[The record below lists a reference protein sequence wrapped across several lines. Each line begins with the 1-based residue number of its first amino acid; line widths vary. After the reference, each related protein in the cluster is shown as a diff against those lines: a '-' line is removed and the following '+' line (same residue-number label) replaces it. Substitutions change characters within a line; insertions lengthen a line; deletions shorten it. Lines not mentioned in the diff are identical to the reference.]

1 MQQSKWL
8 HLSVCLSLSLSAA
21 FTELQTDLADLVQI
35 SDDKNLPYRDFRSF
49 AMRFLFPSAGADHPV
64 LNPLPVADSQEMVP
78 HLKAF
83 HQLILDKKFLLLF
96 VRTLEA
102 QQGRFTLQDK
112 LVYLSCLSACLS
124 VCLCLSLSASLL
136 SLPYSLGLKV
146 YYSFLCPIFSVSLV
160 KKTYACIVWVYNRIA
175 LFT

>member
-1 MQQSKWL
+1 MLEPCVEATVSMHCVLEFAQLCMFVHMESSCSEL
-8 HLSVCLSLSLSAA
+8 THTPTHINSPSPSPLPSLSLSLSSA

-64 LNPLPVADSQEMVP
+64 LNPLAVADSSEVVP
-78 HLKAF
+78 HLRTF
-83 HQLILDKKFLLLF
+83 NQLILDKKFLLLF

-112 LVYLSCLSACLS
+112 WVS
-124 VCLCLSLSASLL
+124 LSLSPSSFLIFTLFSSPSL
-136 SLPYSLGLKV
+136 SLQV
-146 YYSFLCPIFSVSLV
+146 
-160 KKTYACIVWVYNRIA
+160 
-175 LFT
+175 